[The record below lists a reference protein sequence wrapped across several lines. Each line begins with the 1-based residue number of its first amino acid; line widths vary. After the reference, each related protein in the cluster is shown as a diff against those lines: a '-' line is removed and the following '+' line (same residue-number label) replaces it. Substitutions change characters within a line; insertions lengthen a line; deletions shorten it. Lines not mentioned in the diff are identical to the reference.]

1 LREGRLNL
9 TRTLPWCSIL
19 QGRLK
24 KPGGKPWQALAICW
38 VEIEQNLFRR
48 YGAMKETSEQRRER
62 ILKEIFENDPYNL
75 LDITRPITDEEQEFL
90 DINKAL

>member
-1 LREGRLNL
+1 
-9 TRTLPWCSIL
+9 
-19 QGRLK
+19 
-24 KPGGKPWQALAICW
+24 
-38 VEIEQNLFRR
+38 
-48 YGAMKETSEQRRER
+48 MKETSEQRRER